1 MATCPRGP
9 SGEEPP
15 GPGEPGQGQAPGKRP
30 GQRQRCY
37 RRHPKAPY
45 SFVAMIALVIQ
56 ASPEKRLT
64 LRQPHGG
71 PRVLSSRTLAPRRP
85 HGAAGSGPAVS
96 PQIHERV
103 AATFPSFAPG
113 YSGWK
118 DSIRHSLSAS
128 ACFRKLLKDPA
139 KPRAKGNQWVLDASR
154 LRPGELRRQNTA
166 VARRDA
172 SFARDL
178 SPYVLHGLRYQPR
191 GGRPEPP
198 PSRFSSSFCIE
209 ALLGDAPRGEPAA
222 GVPAC
227 PPSTQLP
234 APPGFLPWG
243 WDVGGPCLPPSPH

>member
-1 MATCPRGP
+1 MATSPRDP
-9 SGEEPP
+9 PGEVPP
-15 GPGEPGQGQAPGKRP
+15 GPGEPGEPPG
-30 GQRQRCY
+30 RQRRY

-64 LRQPHGG
+64 LRQ
-71 PRVLSSRTLAPRRP
+71 
-85 HGAAGSGPAVS
+85 
-96 PQIHERV
+96 IHERV
-103 AATFPSFAPG
+103 AATFPSFCPS

-139 KPRAKGNQWVLDASR
+139 KPRAKGNQWVLDTSL

-166 VARRDA
+166 VSRRDA

-178 SPYVLHGLRYQPR
+178 SPYVLHGLRYQPP
-191 GGRPEPP
+191 GGGGGPPEPP
-198 PSRFSSSFCIE
+198 APPAPRFASSFCIE
-209 ALLGDAPRGEPAA
+209 ALLGDAPRGEPS

-227 PPSTQLP
+227 PPRRHP
-234 APPGFLPWG
+234 APVPSR
-243 WDVGGPCLPPSPH
+243 LPPLAVRRGGDPRTTGPWAAP